1 MSIDL
6 LKKSLKEDKLV
17 YGFKSALLGLKNGKI
32 GKVFLAKNCPQEFKD
47 KLKNYNVDVVE
58 LNEPNKEISLI
69 CKKKFSVNIVSA
81 VKK

>member
-1 MSIDL
+1 MSMEL

-17 YGFKSALLGLKNGKI
+17 YGFRNALLGLKNW
-32 GKVFLAKNCPQEFKD
+32 KVLNLYIANNCPFEFKN
-47 KLKNYNVDVVE
+47 KLKNYYVEIIE

>member
-1 MSIDL
+1 MSVEQ

-17 YGFKSALLGLKNGKI
+17 YGFRSTLLGLKNGKI
-32 GKVFLAKNCPQEFKD
+32 LKIFLAKNCPQEFKD
-47 KLKNYNVDVVE
+47 KLKNYNVDVIE
-58 LNEPNKEISLI
+58 LNDPNKEISLI

>member
-1 MSIDL
+1 MSLEL

-17 YGFKSALLGLKNGKI
+17 YGFRSAVLGLKNGKVI
-32 GKVFLAKNCPQEFKD
+32 KIFLAKNCPQEFKD
-47 KLKNYNVDVVE
+47 KLKNYNIEIIE

-69 CKKKFSVNIVSA
+69 CKKKFSINIVSV